1 MKKIAVLGCGTVGSG
16 VVEVFYK
23 NRQSIQRKA
32 GCPLDIKYIY
42 LRRPRPELPWQD
54 KLCYDFD
61 TILHDPEISIV
72 VEVMGGL
79 HPAGEWIAACLK
91 NNKSVVT
98 ANKELIAAQGAQLLA
113 LARQHQVNLLFEA
126 SVGGGIPIIRP
137 MHQCL
142 GANEL
147 DDIQGIL
154 NGTTNFIL
162 TKMSREGMSFSQALQ
177 MAQQLGYAEADPT
190 ADVQGLDACRKICIL
205 ASLAFGSQLY
215 PQLVHCQGITEVSCE
230 DVEYARNWGGVIKLI
245 ARAHRDPDTQ
255 RLSALVAPMFVPHDS
270 QLSTVDDVFN
280 GILVDGDATGQVLF
294 YGKGAG
300 KLPTASAVISD
311 VIDCTKASGTIDT
324 LFWQADSVEACNRQ
338 LLDWQQIPARF
349 YLRLS
354 LSDPQQLA
362 YISLLLDGYKLL
374 SRPAQNRNCPCHLH
388 HDPPLSA
395 RNPCT
400 AANRGN
406 HPIKHSVC
414 AAINS
419 LFFPCPFPPCHS
431 MCPWCIG

>member
-137 MHQCL
+137 LHQCL

-215 PQLVHCQGITEVSCE
+215 PQLVHCQGITELTPE
-230 DVEYARNWGGVIKLI
+230 DVEYARSWGGVIKLI

-255 RLSALVAPMFVPHDS
+255 QLSALVAPMFVPHDS

-311 VIDCTKASGTIDT
+311 VIDCAKASGTIDT
-324 LFWQADSVEACNRQ
+324 LFWQAGSIDECNRQ

-349 YLRLS
+349 YLRLR

-362 YISLLLDGYKLL
+362 YISLLLDEYKLL
-374 SRPAQNRNCPCHLH
+374 SRPDQPKTEIALVTSTMTRRCLQEILAQLQAEGIT
-388 HDPPLSA
+388 PL
-395 RNPCT
+395 NT
-400 AANRGN
+400 
-406 HPIKHSVC
+406 
-414 AAINS
+414 
-419 LFFPCPFPPCHS
+419 LFVLQ
-431 MCPWCIG
+431 

>member
-79 HPAGEWIAACLK
+79 SPAGEWIAACLK

-137 MHQCL
+137 LHQCL

-215 PQLVHCQGITEVSCE
+215 PQLVHCQGITELTPE

-255 RLSALVAPMFVPHDS
+255 QLSALVAPMFVPHDS

-349 YLRLS
+349 YLRLR

-362 YISLLLDGYKLL
+362 YISLLLDEYKLL
-374 SRPAQNRNCPCHLH
+374 SRPDQPKTEIALVTSTMTRRCLQEILAQLQAEGIV
-388 HDPPLSA
+388 PL
-395 RNPCT
+395 NT
-400 AANRGN
+400 
-406 HPIKHSVC
+406 
-414 AAINS
+414 
-419 LFFPCPFPPCHS
+419 LFVLQ
-431 MCPWCIG
+431 

>member
-137 MHQCL
+137 LHQCL

-177 MAQQLGYAEADPT
+177 MAQQLGYAEAVPT

-215 PQLVHCQGITEVSCE
+215 PQLVHCQGITELTPE
-230 DVEYARNWGGVIKLI
+230 DVEYARSWGGVIKLI

-255 RLSALVAPMFVPHDS
+255 QLSALVAPMFVPHDS

-311 VIDCTKASGTIDT
+311 VIDCAKASGTIDT
-324 LFWQADSVEACNRQ
+324 LFWQAGSIDECNRQ

-349 YLRLS
+349 YLRLR

-362 YISLLLDGYKLL
+362 YISLLLDEYKLL
-374 SRPAQNRNCPCHLH
+374 SRPDQPKTEIALVTSTMTRRCLQEILAQLQAEGIT
-388 HDPPLSA
+388 PL
-395 RNPCT
+395 NT
-400 AANRGN
+400 
-406 HPIKHSVC
+406 
-414 AAINS
+414 
-419 LFFPCPFPPCHS
+419 LFVLQ
-431 MCPWCIG
+431 

>member
-137 MHQCL
+137 LHQCL

-162 TKMSREGMSFSQALQ
+162 TKMSREGMCFSQALQ

-215 PQLVHCQGITEVSCE
+215 PQLVHCQGITELTPE
-230 DVEYARNWGGVIKLI
+230 DVEYARSWGGVIKLI

-255 RLSALVAPMFVPHDS
+255 QLSALVAPMFVPHDS

-311 VIDCTKASGTIDT
+311 VIDCAKASGTIDT
-324 LFWQADSVEACNRQ
+324 LFWQAGSIEACNRQ

-349 YLRLS
+349 YLRLR

-362 YISLLLDGYKLL
+362 YISLLLDEYKLL
-374 SRPAQNRNCPCHLH
+374 SRPDQPKTEIALVTSTMTRRCLQEILAQLQAEGII
-388 HDPPLSA
+388 PL
-395 RNPCT
+395 NT
-400 AANRGN
+400 
-406 HPIKHSVC
+406 
-414 AAINS
+414 
-419 LFFPCPFPPCHS
+419 LFVLQ
-431 MCPWCIG
+431 

>member
-137 MHQCL
+137 LHQCL

-162 TKMSREGMSFSQALQ
+162 TKMSREGMCFSQALQ

-215 PQLVHCQGITEVSCE
+215 PQLVHCQGITELTPE
-230 DVEYARNWGGVIKLI
+230 DVEYARNWGGVIKPI

-255 RLSALVAPMFVPHDS
+255 QLSALVAPMFVPHDS

-349 YLRLS
+349 YLRLR

-362 YISLLLDGYKLL
+362 YISLLLDEYKLL
-374 SRPAQNRNCPCHLH
+374 SRPDQPKTEIALVTSTMTRRCLQEILAQLQAEGII
-388 HDPPLSA
+388 PL
-395 RNPCT
+395 NT
-400 AANRGN
+400 
-406 HPIKHSVC
+406 
-414 AAINS
+414 
-419 LFFPCPFPPCHS
+419 LFVLQ
-431 MCPWCIG
+431 

>member
-137 MHQCL
+137 LHQCL

-162 TKMSREGMSFSQALQ
+162 TKMSRERMCFSQALQ

-215 PQLVHCQGITEVSCE
+215 PQLVHCQGITELTPE

-255 RLSALVAPMFVPHDS
+255 QLSALVAPMFVPHDS

-324 LFWQADSVEACNRQ
+324 LFWQAGSVEACSRQ

-349 YLRLS
+349 YLRLR

-362 YISLLLDGYKLL
+362 YISLLLDEYKLL
-374 SRPAQNRNCPCHLH
+374 SRPDQPKTEIALVTSTMTRRCLQEILAQLQAEGIV
-388 HDPPLSA
+388 PL
-395 RNPCT
+395 NT
-400 AANRGN
+400 
-406 HPIKHSVC
+406 
-414 AAINS
+414 
-419 LFFPCPFPPCHS
+419 LFVLQ
-431 MCPWCIG
+431 

>member
-137 MHQCL
+137 LHQCL

-162 TKMSREGMSFSQALQ
+162 TKMSRERMCFSQALQ

-215 PQLVHCQGITEVSCE
+215 PQLVHCQGITELTPE

-255 RLSALVAPMFVPHDS
+255 QLSALVAPMFVPHDS

-324 LFWQADSVEACNRQ
+324 LFWQAGSVEACSRQ

-362 YISLLLDGYKLL
+362 YISLLLDEYKLL
-374 SRPAQNRNCPCHLH
+374 SRPDQPKTEIALVTSTMTRRCLQEILAQLQAEGIV
-388 HDPPLSA
+388 PL
-395 RNPCT
+395 NT
-400 AANRGN
+400 
-406 HPIKHSVC
+406 
-414 AAINS
+414 
-419 LFFPCPFPPCHS
+419 LFVLQ
-431 MCPWCIG
+431 

>member
-137 MHQCL
+137 LHQCL

-215 PQLVHCQGITEVSCE
+215 PQLVHCQGITELTPE

-255 RLSALVAPMFVPHDS
+255 QLSALVAPMFVPHDS

-311 VIDCTKASGTIDT
+311 VIDCAKASGTIDT
-324 LFWQADSVEACNRQ
+324 LFWQAGSVEACSRQ

-349 YLRLS
+349 YLRLR

-362 YISLLLDGYKLL
+362 YISLLLDEYKLL
-374 SRPAQNRNCPCHLH
+374 SRPDQPKTEIALVTSTMTRRCLQEILAQLQAEGIT
-388 HDPPLSA
+388 PL
-395 RNPCT
+395 NT
-400 AANRGN
+400 
-406 HPIKHSVC
+406 
-414 AAINS
+414 
-419 LFFPCPFPPCHS
+419 LFVLQ
-431 MCPWCIG
+431 

>member
-42 LRRPRPELPWQD
+42 LRRHRPELPWQD

-137 MHQCL
+137 LHQCL

-215 PQLVHCQGITEVSCE
+215 PQLVHCQGITELTPE
-230 DVEYARNWGGVIKLI
+230 DVEYARSWGGVIKLI

-255 RLSALVAPMFVPHDS
+255 QLSALVAPMFVPHDS

-311 VIDCTKASGTIDT
+311 VIDCAKASGTIDT
-324 LFWQADSVEACNRQ
+324 LFWQAGSIDECNRQ

-349 YLRLS
+349 YLRLR

-362 YISLLLDGYKLL
+362 YISLLLDEYKLL
-374 SRPAQNRNCPCHLH
+374 SRPDQPKTEIALVTSTMTRRCLQEILAQLQAEGIT
-388 HDPPLSA
+388 PL
-395 RNPCT
+395 NT
-400 AANRGN
+400 
-406 HPIKHSVC
+406 
-414 AAINS
+414 
-419 LFFPCPFPPCHS
+419 LFVLQ
-431 MCPWCIG
+431 

>member
-137 MHQCL
+137 LHQCL

-311 VIDCTKASGTIDT
+311 VIDCAKASGTIDT
-324 LFWQADSVEACNRQ
+324 LFWQAGSVEACSRQ

-349 YLRLS
+349 YLRLR

-362 YISLLLDGYKLL
+362 YISLLLDEYKLL
-374 SRPAQNRNCPCHLH
+374 SRPDQPKTEIALVTSTMTRRCLQEILAQLQAEGIV
-388 HDPPLSA
+388 PL
-395 RNPCT
+395 NT
-400 AANRGN
+400 
-406 HPIKHSVC
+406 
-414 AAINS
+414 
-419 LFFPCPFPPCHS
+419 LFVLQ
-431 MCPWCIG
+431 

>member
-79 HPAGEWIAACLK
+79 HPAGEWIATCLK

-137 MHQCL
+137 LHQCL

-215 PQLVHCQGITEVSCE
+215 PQLVHCQGITELTPE
-230 DVEYARNWGGVIKLI
+230 DVEYARSWGGVIKLI

-255 RLSALVAPMFVPHDS
+255 QLSALVAPMFVPHDS

-311 VIDCTKASGTIDT
+311 VIDCAKASGTIDT
-324 LFWQADSVEACNRQ
+324 LFWQAGSIEACNRQ

-349 YLRLS
+349 YLRLR

-362 YISLLLDGYKLL
+362 YISLLLDEYKLL
-374 SRPAQNRNCPCHLH
+374 SRPDQPKTEIALVTSTMTRRCLQEILAQLQAEGIT
-388 HDPPLSA
+388 PL
-395 RNPCT
+395 NT
-400 AANRGN
+400 
-406 HPIKHSVC
+406 
-414 AAINS
+414 
-419 LFFPCPFPPCHS
+419 LFVLQ
-431 MCPWCIG
+431 

>member
-79 HPAGEWIAACLK
+79 SPACDWIAACLK

-137 MHQCL
+137 LHQCL

-205 ASLAFGSQLY
+205 ASLAFGNQLY

-230 DVEYARNWGGVIKLI
+230 DVEYARSWGGVIKLI

-255 RLSALVAPMFVPHDS
+255 RLSALVAPMLVPHDS

-311 VIDCTKASGTIDT
+311 VIDCAKASGT
-324 LFWQADSVEACNRQ
+324 LKYLPSVH
-338 LLDWQQIPARF
+338 
-349 YLRLS
+349 
-354 LSDPQQLA
+354 
-362 YISLLLDGYKLL
+362 
-374 SRPAQNRNCPCHLH
+374 RPA
-388 HDPPLSA
+388 SSFA
-395 RNPCT
+395 IT
-400 AANRGN
+400 AV
-406 HPIKHSVC
+406 P
-414 AAINS
+414 
-419 LFFPCPFPPCHS
+419 
-431 MCPWCIG
+431 

>member
-137 MHQCL
+137 LHQCL

-162 TKMSREGMSFSQALQ
+162 TKMSRERMCFSQALQ

-215 PQLVHCQGITEVSCE
+215 PQLVHCQGITELTPE

-255 RLSALVAPMFVPHDS
+255 QLSALVAPMFVPHDS

-324 LFWQADSVEACNRQ
+324 LFWQAGSVEACSRQ

-362 YISLLLDGYKLL
+362 YISLLLDEYKLL
-374 SRPAQNRNCPCHLH
+374 SRPDQPKTEIALVTSTMTRRCLQEILAQLQAEGIT
-388 HDPPLSA
+388 PL
-395 RNPCT
+395 NT
-400 AANRGN
+400 
-406 HPIKHSVC
+406 
-414 AAINS
+414 
-419 LFFPCPFPPCHS
+419 LFVLQ
-431 MCPWCIG
+431 

>member
-137 MHQCL
+137 LHQCL

-215 PQLVHCQGITEVSCE
+215 PQLVHCQGITELTPE

-245 ARAHRDPDTQ
+245 PRAHRDPDTQ
-255 RLSALVAPMFVPHDS
+255 QLSALVAPMFVPHDS

-311 VIDCTKASGTIDT
+311 VIDCAKASGTIDT
-324 LFWQADSVEACNRQ
+324 LFWQAGSIDECNRQ

-349 YLRLS
+349 YLRLR

-362 YISLLLDGYKLL
+362 YISLLLDEYKLL
-374 SRPAQNRNCPCHLH
+374 SRPDQPKTEIALVTSTMTRRCLQEILAQLQAEGIV
-388 HDPPLSA
+388 PL
-395 RNPCT
+395 NT
-400 AANRGN
+400 
-406 HPIKHSVC
+406 
-414 AAINS
+414 
-419 LFFPCPFPPCHS
+419 LFVLQ
-431 MCPWCIG
+431 

>member
-137 MHQCL
+137 LHQCL

-162 TKMSREGMSFSQALQ
+162 TKMSREGMCFSQALQ

-215 PQLVHCQGITEVSCE
+215 PQLVHCQGITELTPE

-255 RLSALVAPMFVPHDS
+255 QLSALVAPMFVPHDS

-324 LFWQADSVEACNRQ
+324 LFWQAGSVEACSRQ

-349 YLRLS
+349 YLRLR

-362 YISLLLDGYKLL
+362 YISLLLDEYKLL
-374 SRPAQNRNCPCHLH
+374 SRPDQPKTEIALVTSTMTRRCLQEILAQLQAEGIV
-388 HDPPLSA
+388 PL
-395 RNPCT
+395 NT
-400 AANRGN
+400 
-406 HPIKHSVC
+406 
-414 AAINS
+414 
-419 LFFPCPFPPCHS
+419 LFVLQ
-431 MCPWCIG
+431 

>member
-126 SVGGGIPIIRP
+126 SVGGGIPIIRSL
-137 MHQCL
+137 HQCL

-162 TKMSREGMSFSQALQ
+162 TKMSREGMCFSQALQ

-215 PQLVHCQGITEVSCE
+215 PQLVHCQGITELTPE

-255 RLSALVAPMFVPHDS
+255 QLSALVAPMFVPHDS

-311 VIDCTKASGTIDT
+311 VIDCAKASGTIDT
-324 LFWQADSVEACNRQ
+324 LFWQAGSVEACSRQ

-349 YLRLS
+349 YLRLR

-362 YISLLLDGYKLL
+362 YISLLLDEYKLL
-374 SRPAQNRNCPCHLH
+374 SRPDQPKTEIALVTSTMTRRCLQEILAQLQAEGIV
-388 HDPPLSA
+388 PL
-395 RNPCT
+395 NT
-400 AANRGN
+400 
-406 HPIKHSVC
+406 
-414 AAINS
+414 
-419 LFFPCPFPPCHS
+419 LFVLQ
-431 MCPWCIG
+431 

>member
-137 MHQCL
+137 LHQCL

-215 PQLVHCQGITEVSCE
+215 PQLVHCQGITELTPE
-230 DVEYARNWGGVIKLI
+230 DVEYARSWGGVIKLI

-255 RLSALVAPMFVPHDS
+255 QLSALVAPMFVPHDS

-311 VIDCTKASGTIDT
+311 VIDCAKASGTIDT
-324 LFWQADSVEACNRQ
+324 LFWQAGSIEACNRQ

-349 YLRLS
+349 YLRLR

-362 YISLLLDGYKLL
+362 YISLLLDEYKLL
-374 SRPAQNRNCPCHLH
+374 SRPTSPKPKL
-388 HDPPLSA
+388 PLS
-395 RNPCT
+395 
-400 AANRGN
+400 
-406 HPIKHSVC
+406 
-414 AAINS
+414 
-419 LFFPCPFPPCHS
+419 PP
-431 MCPWCIG
+431 P

>member
-137 MHQCL
+137 LHQCL

-215 PQLVHCQGITEVSCE
+215 PQLVHCQGITELTPE

-255 RLSALVAPMFVPHDS
+255 QLSALVAPMFVPHDS

-311 VIDCTKASGTIDT
+311 VIDCAKASGTIDT
-324 LFWQADSVEACNRQ
+324 LFWQAGSIEACNRQ

-349 YLRLS
+349 YLRLR

-362 YISLLLDGYKLL
+362 YISLLLDEYKLL
-374 SRPAQNRNCPCHLH
+374 SRPDQPKTEIALVPSTMTRRCLQEILAQLQAEGIT
-388 HDPPLSA
+388 PL
-395 RNPCT
+395 NT
-400 AANRGN
+400 
-406 HPIKHSVC
+406 
-414 AAINS
+414 
-419 LFFPCPFPPCHS
+419 LFVLQ
-431 MCPWCIG
+431 

>member
-137 MHQCL
+137 LHQCL

-162 TKMSREGMSFSQALQ
+162 TKMSREGMCFSQALQ

-255 RLSALVAPMFVPHDS
+255 QLSALVAPMFVPHDS

-324 LFWQADSVEACNRQ
+324 LFWQAGSVEACSRQ

-349 YLRLS
+349 YLRLR

-362 YISLLLDGYKLL
+362 YISLLLDEYKLL
-374 SRPAQNRNCPCHLH
+374 SRPDQPKTEIALVTSTMTRRCLQEILAQLQAEGIV
-388 HDPPLSA
+388 PL
-395 RNPCT
+395 NT
-400 AANRGN
+400 
-406 HPIKHSVC
+406 
-414 AAINS
+414 
-419 LFFPCPFPPCHS
+419 LFVLQ
-431 MCPWCIG
+431 

>member
-1 MKKIAVLGCGTVGSG
+1 
-16 VVEVFYK
+16 
-23 NRQSIQRKA
+23 
-32 GCPLDIKYIY
+32 
-42 LRRPRPELPWQD
+42 
-54 KLCYDFD
+54 
-61 TILHDPEISIV
+61 
-72 VEVMGGL
+72 MGGL

-137 MHQCL
+137 LHQCL

-162 TKMSREGMSFSQALQ
+162 TKMSREGMCFSQALQ

-215 PQLVHCQGITEVSCE
+215 PQLVHCQGITELTPE

-255 RLSALVAPMFVPHDS
+255 QLSALVAPMFVPHDS

-324 LFWQADSVEACNRQ
+324 LFWQAGSVEACSRQ

-349 YLRLS
+349 YLRLR

-362 YISLLLDGYKLL
+362 YISLLLDEYKLL
-374 SRPAQNRNCPCHLH
+374 SRPDQPKTEIALVTSTMTRRCLQEILAQLQAEGIT
-388 HDPPLSA
+388 PL
-395 RNPCT
+395 NT
-400 AANRGN
+400 
-406 HPIKHSVC
+406 
-414 AAINS
+414 
-419 LFFPCPFPPCHS
+419 LFVLQ
-431 MCPWCIG
+431 

>member
-137 MHQCL
+137 LHQCL

-162 TKMSREGMSFSQALQ
+162 TKMSREGMCFSQALQ

-215 PQLVHCQGITEVSCE
+215 PQLVHCQGITELTPE
-230 DVEYARNWGGVIKLI
+230 DVEYARSWGGVIKLI

-255 RLSALVAPMFVPHDS
+255 QLSALVAPMFVPHDS

-324 LFWQADSVEACNRQ
+324 LFWQAGSVEACSRQ

-362 YISLLLDGYKLL
+362 YISLLLDEYKLL
-374 SRPAQNRNCPCHLH
+374 SRPDQPKTEIALVTSTMTRRCLQEILAQLQAEGIV
-388 HDPPLSA
+388 PL
-395 RNPCT
+395 NT
-400 AANRGN
+400 
-406 HPIKHSVC
+406 
-414 AAINS
+414 
-419 LFFPCPFPPCHS
+419 LFVLQ
-431 MCPWCIG
+431 

>member
-42 LRRPRPELPWQD
+42 LRRPRPDLPWQD

-79 HPAGEWIAACLK
+79 SPAGDWIAACLQ

-113 LARQHQVNLLFEA
+113 LACQHQVNLLFEA

-137 MHQCL
+137 LHQCL
-142 GANEL
+142 GANEI

-162 TKMSREGMSFSQALQ
+162 SKMSRESMSFAQALAL
-177 MAQQLGYAEADPT
+177 AQQLGYAEADPT

-205 ASLAFGSQLY
+205 ASLAYGSQLC

-230 DVEYARNWGGVIKLI
+230 DVEYARSWGGVIKLI
-245 ARAHRDPDTQ
+245 ARAHRDSDTQ
-255 RLSALVAPMFVPHDS
+255 QISALVAPMFVPHDS

-311 VIDCTKASGTIDT
+311 IIDCAKATGTIDT
-324 LFWQADSVEACNRQ
+324 LFWQPSTVEECSSR
-338 LLDWQQIPARF
+338 LLDWQEIPSRF
-349 YLRLS
+349 YLRLR
-354 LSDPQQLA
+354 LSDPQQRAKAVLV
-362 YISLLLDGYKLL
+362 LQNPELL
-374 SRPAQNRNCPCHLH
+374 SRPDQPDTELALIS
-388 HDPPLSA
+388 SA
-395 RNPCT
+395 MTERQLKEKLQQLQSD
-400 AANRGN
+400 G
-406 HPIKHSVC
+406 ISVL
-414 AAINS
+414 NS
-419 LFFPCPFPPCHS
+419 LFVL
-431 MCPWCIG
+431 

>member
-1 MKKIAVLGCGTVGSG
+1 
-16 VVEVFYK
+16 
-23 NRQSIQRKA
+23 
-32 GCPLDIKYIY
+32 
-42 LRRPRPELPWQD
+42 
-54 KLCYDFD
+54 
-61 TILHDPEISIV
+61 
-72 VEVMGGL
+72 MGGL

-137 MHQCL
+137 LHQCL

-162 TKMSREGMSFSQALQ
+162 TKMSREGMCFSQALQ

-205 ASLAFGSQLY
+205 ASLAFGRQLY
-215 PQLVHCQGITEVSCE
+215 PQLVHCQGITELTPE

-255 RLSALVAPMFVPHDS
+255 QLSALVAPMFVPHDS

-300 KLPTASAVISD
+300 QAAHRLGGHLRCHRLHQSLRHHRHPVLAGRQCRGVQPPA
-311 VIDCTKASGTIDT
+311 AR
-324 LFWQADSVEACNRQ
+324 LAADSRSF
-338 LLDWQQIPARF
+338 LPAPA
-349 YLRLS
+349 S
-354 LSDPQQLA
+354 V
-362 YISLLLDGYKLL
+362 
-374 SRPAQNRNCPCHLH
+374 RPA
-388 HDPPLSA
+388 
-395 RNPCT
+395 
-400 AANRGN
+400 AAGIYF
-406 HPIKHSVC
+406 P
-414 AAINS
+414 AI
-419 LFFPCPFPPCHS
+419 
-431 MCPWCIG
+431 G

>member
-42 LRRPRPELPWQD
+42 LRRPRPDLPWQD

-79 HPAGEWIAACLK
+79 SPAGEWIAACLK

-137 MHQCL
+137 LHQCL

-162 TKMSREGMSFSQALQ
+162 TKMSREGMCFSQALQ

-215 PQLVHCQGITEVSCE
+215 PQLVHCQGITELTPE

-255 RLSALVAPMFVPHDS
+255 QLSALVAPMFVPHDS

-324 LFWQADSVEACNRQ
+324 LFWQAGSVEACSRQ

-349 YLRLS
+349 YLRLR

-362 YISLLLDGYKLL
+362 YISLLLDEYKLL
-374 SRPAQNRNCPCHLH
+374 SRPDQPKTEIALVTSTMTRRCLQEILAQLQAEGIV
-388 HDPPLSA
+388 PL
-395 RNPCT
+395 NT
-400 AANRGN
+400 
-406 HPIKHSVC
+406 
-414 AAINS
+414 
-419 LFFPCPFPPCHS
+419 LFVLQ
-431 MCPWCIG
+431 

>member
-137 MHQCL
+137 LHQCL

-215 PQLVHCQGITEVSCE
+215 PQLVHCQGITELTPE
-230 DVEYARNWGGVIKLI
+230 DVEYARSWGGVIKLI

-255 RLSALVAPMFVPHDS
+255 QLSALVAPMFVPHDS

-324 LFWQADSVEACNRQ
+324 LFWQAGSVEACSRQ

-362 YISLLLDGYKLL
+362 YISLLLDEYKLL
-374 SRPAQNRNCPCHLH
+374 SRPDQPKTEIALVTSTMTRRCLQEILAQLQAEGIV
-388 HDPPLSA
+388 PL
-395 RNPCT
+395 NT
-400 AANRGN
+400 
-406 HPIKHSVC
+406 
-414 AAINS
+414 
-419 LFFPCPFPPCHS
+419 LFVLQ
-431 MCPWCIG
+431 

>member
-137 MHQCL
+137 LHQCL

-162 TKMSREGMSFSQALQ
+162 TKMSREGMCFSQALQ

-215 PQLVHCQGITEVSCE
+215 PQLVHCQGITELTPE
-230 DVEYARNWGGVIKLI
+230 DVEYARSWGGVIKLI

-255 RLSALVAPMFVPHDS
+255 QLSALVAPMFVPHDS

-324 LFWQADSVEACNRQ
+324 LFWQAGSVEACSRQ

-349 YLRLS
+349 YLRLR

-362 YISLLLDGYKLL
+362 YISLLLDEYKLL
-374 SRPAQNRNCPCHLH
+374 SRPDQPKTEIALVTSTMTRRCLQEILAQLQAEGIT
-388 HDPPLSA
+388 PL
-395 RNPCT
+395 NT
-400 AANRGN
+400 
-406 HPIKHSVC
+406 
-414 AAINS
+414 
-419 LFFPCPFPPCHS
+419 LFVLQ
-431 MCPWCIG
+431 

>member
-137 MHQCL
+137 LHQCL

-215 PQLVHCQGITEVSCE
+215 PQLVHCQGITELTPE
-230 DVEYARNWGGVIKLI
+230 DVEYARSWGGVIKLI

-255 RLSALVAPMFVPHDS
+255 QLSALVAPMFVPHDS

-311 VIDCTKASGTIDT
+311 VIDCAKASGTIDT
-324 LFWQADSVEACNRQ
+324 LFWQAGSIDECNRQ

-349 YLRLS
+349 YLRLR

-362 YISLLLDGYKLL
+362 YISLLLDEYKLL
-374 SRPAQNRNCPCHLH
+374 SRPDQPKTEIALVTSTMTRRCLQEILAQLQAEGIV
-388 HDPPLSA
+388 PL
-395 RNPCT
+395 NT
-400 AANRGN
+400 
-406 HPIKHSVC
+406 
-414 AAINS
+414 
-419 LFFPCPFPPCHS
+419 LFVLQ
-431 MCPWCIG
+431 

>member
-137 MHQCL
+137 LHQCL

-215 PQLVHCQGITEVSCE
+215 PQLVHCQGITELTPE

-255 RLSALVAPMFVPHDS
+255 QLSALVAPMFVPHDS

-300 KLPTASAVISD
+300 KLPTASAVVAD
-311 VIDCTKASGTIDT
+311 VVDALKHGSKVHDS
-324 LFWQADSVEACNRQ
+324 LYWQPADPVEGMLTDPAPAAYYVRVAGIAPAVVEAIYGYGKVVDERYDGCAYFVERADEKA
-338 LLDWQQIPARF
+338 LTEAARKVEAVGGSVK
-349 YLRLS
+349 LVLKRL
-354 LSDPQQLA
+354 PEE
-362 YISLLLDGYKLL
+362 
-374 SRPAQNRNCPCHLH
+374 N
-388 HDPPLSA
+388 
-395 RNPCT
+395 
-400 AANRGN
+400 
-406 HPIKHSVC
+406 
-414 AAINS
+414 
-419 LFFPCPFPPCHS
+419 
-431 MCPWCIG
+431 

>member
-79 HPAGEWIAACLK
+79 SPACDWIAACLK

-137 MHQCL
+137 LHQCL

-162 TKMSREGMSFSQALQ
+162 TKMSREGMCFSQALQ

-205 ASLAFGSQLY
+205 ASLAFSRQLY
-215 PQLVHCQGITEVSCE
+215 PQLVHCQGITELTPE

-255 RLSALVAPMFVPHDS
+255 QLSALVAPMFVPHDS

-324 LFWQADSVEACNRQ
+324 LFWQAGSVEACSRQ

-349 YLRLS
+349 YLRLR

-362 YISLLLDGYKLL
+362 YISLLLDEYKLL
-374 SRPAQNRNCPCHLH
+374 SRPDQPKTEIALVTSTMTRRCLQEILAQLQAEGIT
-388 HDPPLSA
+388 PL
-395 RNPCT
+395 NT
-400 AANRGN
+400 
-406 HPIKHSVC
+406 
-414 AAINS
+414 
-419 LFFPCPFPPCHS
+419 LFVLQ
-431 MCPWCIG
+431 

>member
-61 TILHDPEISIV
+61 AILHDPEISIV

-137 MHQCL
+137 LHQCL

-162 TKMSREGMSFSQALQ
+162 TKMSREGMCFSQALQ

-215 PQLVHCQGITEVSCE
+215 PQLVHCQGITELTPE

-255 RLSALVAPMFVPHDS
+255 QLSALVAPMFVPHDS

-349 YLRLS
+349 YLRLR

-362 YISLLLDGYKLL
+362 YISLLLDEYKLL
-374 SRPAQNRNCPCHLH
+374 SRPDQPKTEIALVTSTMTRRCLQEILAQLQAEGIT
-388 HDPPLSA
+388 PL
-395 RNPCT
+395 NT
-400 AANRGN
+400 
-406 HPIKHSVC
+406 
-414 AAINS
+414 
-419 LFFPCPFPPCHS
+419 LFVLQ
-431 MCPWCIG
+431 

>member
-137 MHQCL
+137 LHQCL

-215 PQLVHCQGITEVSCE
+215 PQLVHCQGITELTPE

-255 RLSALVAPMFVPHDS
+255 QLSALVAPMFVPHDS

-324 LFWQADSVEACNRQ
+324 LFWQADSVDECNRQ

-349 YLRLS
+349 YLRLR

-362 YISLLLDGYKLL
+362 YISLLLDEYKLL
-374 SRPAQNRNCPCHLH
+374 SRPDQPKTEIALVTSTMTRRCLQEILAQLQAEGIT
-388 HDPPLSA
+388 PL
-395 RNPCT
+395 NT
-400 AANRGN
+400 
-406 HPIKHSVC
+406 
-414 AAINS
+414 
-419 LFFPCPFPPCHS
+419 LFVLQ
-431 MCPWCIG
+431 

>member
-79 HPAGEWIAACLK
+79 SPACDWIAACLK

-137 MHQCL
+137 LHQCL

-162 TKMSREGMSFSQALQ
+162 TKMSREGMCFSQALQ

-215 PQLVHCQGITEVSCE
+215 PQLVHCQGITELTPE
-230 DVEYARNWGGVIKLI
+230 DVEYARSWGGVIKLI

-255 RLSALVAPMFVPHDS
+255 QLSALVAPMFVPHDS

-324 LFWQADSVEACNRQ
+324 LFWQAGSVEACNRQ

-349 YLRLS
+349 YLRLR

-362 YISLLLDGYKLL
+362 YISLLLDEYKLL
-374 SRPAQNRNCPCHLH
+374 SRPDQPKTEIALVTSTMTRRCLQEILAQLQAEGIV
-388 HDPPLSA
+388 PL
-395 RNPCT
+395 NT
-400 AANRGN
+400 
-406 HPIKHSVC
+406 
-414 AAINS
+414 
-419 LFFPCPFPPCHS
+419 LFVLQ
-431 MCPWCIG
+431 

>member
-137 MHQCL
+137 LHQCL

-215 PQLVHCQGITEVSCE
+215 PQLVHCQGITELTPE
-230 DVEYARNWGGVIKLI
+230 DVEYARNRGGVIKLI

-255 RLSALVAPMFVPHDS
+255 QLSALVAPMFVPHDS

-324 LFWQADSVEACNRQ
+324 LFWQAGSVEACSRQ

-349 YLRLS
+349 YLRLR

-362 YISLLLDGYKLL
+362 YISLLLDEYKLL
-374 SRPAQNRNCPCHLH
+374 SRPDQPKTEIALVTSTMTRRCLQEILAQLQAEGIV
-388 HDPPLSA
+388 PL
-395 RNPCT
+395 NT
-400 AANRGN
+400 
-406 HPIKHSVC
+406 
-414 AAINS
+414 
-419 LFFPCPFPPCHS
+419 LFVLQ
-431 MCPWCIG
+431 

>member
-1 MKKIAVLGCGTVGSG
+1 
-16 VVEVFYK
+16 
-23 NRQSIQRKA
+23 
-32 GCPLDIKYIY
+32 
-42 LRRPRPELPWQD
+42 
-54 KLCYDFD
+54 
-61 TILHDPEISIV
+61 
-72 VEVMGGL
+72 MGGI

-137 MHQCL
+137 LHQCL

-215 PQLVHCQGITEVSCE
+215 PQLVHCQGITELTPE

-255 RLSALVAPMFVPHDS
+255 QLSALVAPMFVPHDS

-324 LFWQADSVEACNRQ
+324 LFWQAGSVEACSRQ

-349 YLRLS
+349 YLRLR

-362 YISLLLDGYKLL
+362 YISLLLDEYKLL
-374 SRPAQNRNCPCHLH
+374 SRPDQPKTEIALVTSTMTRRCLQEILAQLQAEGIT
-388 HDPPLSA
+388 PL
-395 RNPCT
+395 NT
-400 AANRGN
+400 
-406 HPIKHSVC
+406 
-414 AAINS
+414 
-419 LFFPCPFPPCHS
+419 LFVLQ
-431 MCPWCIG
+431 

>member
-1 MKKIAVLGCGTVGSG
+1 MPH
-16 VVEVFYK
+16 
-23 NRQSIQRKA
+23 R
-32 GCPLDIKYIY
+32 
-42 LRRPRPELPWQD
+42 
-54 KLCYDFD
+54 
-61 TILHDPEISIV
+61 
-72 VEVMGGL
+72 
-79 HPAGEWIAACLK
+79 
-91 NNKSVVT
+91 
-98 ANKELIAAQGAQLLA
+98 A
-113 LARQHQVNLLFEA
+113 LSCSVNLLFEA

-137 MHQCL
+137 LHQCL

-162 TKMSREGMSFSQALQ
+162 TKMSRERMCFSQALQ

-215 PQLVHCQGITEVSCE
+215 PQLVHCQGITELTPE

-255 RLSALVAPMFVPHDS
+255 QLSALIAPMFVPHDS

-300 KLPTASAVISD
+300 KLPTASAVISE
-311 VIDCTKASGTIDT
+311 VNDCTKASGTNDT
-324 LFWQADSVEACNRQ
+324 LFWQAASVEACSPQ
-338 LLDWQQIPARF
+338 LLDCQQIPARF

-362 YISLLLDGYKLL
+362 YISLLLDEYKLL
-374 SRPAQNRNCPCHLH
+374 SRPDQPKTEIALVTSTMTRRCLQEILAQLQAEGIV
-388 HDPPLSA
+388 PL
-395 RNPCT
+395 NT
-400 AANRGN
+400 
-406 HPIKHSVC
+406 
-414 AAINS
+414 
-419 LFFPCPFPPCHS
+419 LFVLQ
-431 MCPWCIG
+431 

>member
-137 MHQCL
+137 LHQCL

-162 TKMSREGMSFSQALQ
+162 TKMSREGMCFSQALQ

-215 PQLVHCQGITEVSCE
+215 PQLVHCQGITELTPE

-255 RLSALVAPMFVPHDS
+255 QLSALVAPMFVPHDS

-311 VIDCTKASGTIDT
+311 VIDCAKASGTIDT

-349 YLRLS
+349 YLRLR

-362 YISLLLDGYKLL
+362 YISLLLDEYKLL
-374 SRPAQNRNCPCHLH
+374 SRPDQPKTEIALVTSTMTRRCLQEILAQLQAEGIV
-388 HDPPLSA
+388 PL
-395 RNPCT
+395 NT
-400 AANRGN
+400 
-406 HPIKHSVC
+406 
-414 AAINS
+414 
-419 LFFPCPFPPCHS
+419 LFVLQ
-431 MCPWCIG
+431 